1 MYMYVCVCVCVYIYI
16 YICFFIVGAVDLARS
31 WMVRPQVWS
40 LGLLG

>member
-1 MYMYVCVCVCVYIYI
+1 MYKNTLDFPGLVV
-16 YICFFIVGAVDLARS
+16 VGAVDLARS